1 MRGLLPGPAL
11 KPEGTTSGSGQGPS
25 LRPGLH
31 PRATQTKVACEPCRK
46 RKTKCGGEHP
56 KCSACINKGL
66 ECHYQ
71 ASNQDF
77 CVLKRKYDE
86 IEEKA
91 SIYEQLHHF
100 LISLPERESNGIL
113 RRLREGADAATIIRQ
128 VKDGDLLVQTR
139 PMSSNS
145 HAEAMSRANGAP
157 LQLPCKQPS
166 HEQSVFK
173 CFCELSELVYQSL
186 YLVHSPRKPL
196 TARALLRIF
205 TDYLNWYDGIPD
217 FLPLGH
223 NFAPTV
229 LFVHMYY
236 HFAIL
241 QLFRPFIKLRII
253 WSQVFPRNVCLR
265 AASAIQGLLKS
276 YSQLYTLKRAP
287 SFMPYFALTSTIM
300 DLTIMAAAAQTNDLD
315 MTARTDPQA
324 ALVICQLNQSITPIK
339 SIKSSN
345 SSFQSNQILHFS
357 S

>member
-1 MRGLLPGPAL
+1 MREILPGPAL
-11 KPEGTTSGSGQGPS
+11 KSEGTTSGSGQGPS

-31 PRATQTKVACEPCRK
+31 PRATQTKVACEPC
-46 RKTKCGGEHP
+46 
-56 KCSACINKGL
+56 
-66 ECHYQ
+66 
-71 ASNQDF
+71 
-77 CVLKRKYDE
+77 
-86 IEEKA
+86 
-91 SIYEQLHHF
+91 
-100 LISLPERESNGIL
+100 
-113 RRLREGADAATIIRQ
+113 
-128 VKDGDLLVQTR
+128 
-139 PMSSNS
+139 
-145 HAEAMSRANGAP
+145 
-157 LQLPCKQPS
+157 QPS

-223 NFAPTV
+223 NFTPTV

-241 QLFRPFIKLRII
+241 QLFRPLIKLRII
-253 WSQVFPRNVCLR
+253 GSQVFPRNVCLQ

-300 DLTIMAAAAQTNDLD
+300 DLTIMAAAVQTNDLD
-315 MTARTDPQA
+315 TTARTDPQVVDA
-324 ALVICQLNQSITPIK
+324 VKQGIASLAEMTPCHRTAEQAPHILRYLAKKWSINVGID
-339 SIKSSN
+339 I
-345 SSFQSNQILHFS
+345 Q
-357 S
+357 